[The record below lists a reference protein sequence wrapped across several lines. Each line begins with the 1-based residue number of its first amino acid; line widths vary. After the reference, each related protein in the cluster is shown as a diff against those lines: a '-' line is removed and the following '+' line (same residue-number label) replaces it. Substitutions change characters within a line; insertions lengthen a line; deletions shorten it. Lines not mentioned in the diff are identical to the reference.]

1 MAKASFL
8 LLMLCGGCIA
18 GGTMVVHGET
28 AAAPDNH
35 LMRQVMR
42 QDMWAQQA
50 VDSRPNA
57 RQLERIRSG
66 RDQASMDRAK
76 KELTKLLQAIDRGTW
91 IRDTVA
97 DLMREDNDPR
107 LAQEFDRAGHL
118 RADAAR
124 SAGELADALID
135 GGANLSPNDLRPGVD
150 AIRKAQASE
159 DRIARM
165 PVGPQYPRL
174 APSPLPSPSPLDRP
188 LAKLNGGGAPPPT
201 VTVQNNPPAQ
211 NNPSIDNTRNDGALG
226 GTAGPD
232 PAPPAG
238 ADGWGAPSGNE
249 AAAPQTTLTIQNDA
263 LEIITRKRPK
273 SITLREDGLFD
284 LSCADGEYLVSPD
297 GKLVRTEPP
306 QQ

>member
-18 GGTMVVHGET
+18 GGTVVVHGDSG
-28 AAAPDNH
+28 APDNH
-35 LMRQVMR
+35 VMRQVMR

-66 RDQASMDRAK
+66 RDQASMDRART
-76 KELTKLLQAIDRGTW
+76 ELTKLIQAIDRGTW

-107 LAQEFDRAGHL
+107 LAQEFDRAGRL

-124 SAGELADALID
+124 AAGELADALID
-135 GGANLSPNDLRPGVD
+135 GGANLSPNDLRPGID
-150 AIRKAQASE
+150 AMRKAQASE

-174 APSPLPSPSPLDRP
+174 APSPLPMPSPLDRP
-188 LAKLNGGGAPPPT
+188 MAKLNGGGAAQPPT
-201 VTVQNNPPAQ
+201 VNAQPNPT
-211 NNPSIDNTRNDGALG
+211 IDNTRNNGSASGLPPS
-226 GTAGPD
+226 AD

-238 ADGWGAPSGNE
+238 ADGWGPAGGNE

-263 LEIITRKRPK
+263 LEIITRKRPR

-306 QQ
+306 QP

>member
-18 GGTMVVHGET
+18 GGTVVVHGDSS
-28 AAAPDNH
+28 APDNH
-35 LMRQVMR
+35 VMRQVMR

-50 VDSRPNA
+50 VDSRPNQ

-66 RDQASMDRAK
+66 QDQASMDRAR

-91 IRDTVA
+91 IRDTVG

-124 SAGELADALID
+124 AAGELADALID

-150 AIRKAQASE
+150 ALRKAQASE

-174 APSPLPSPSPLDRP
+174 APAPLPSPSPLDRP
-188 LAKLNGGGAPPPT
+188 MAKLSGGGAAAQPPT
-201 VTVQNNPPAQ
+201 VNVQR
-211 NNPSIDNTRNDGALG
+211 NPSIDNTRNNGSLGAG
-226 GTAGPD
+226 AGAPMAD

-238 ADGWGAPSGNE
+238 ADSWGGPAGNE
-249 AAAPQTTLTIQNDA
+249 AAAPQTTLTISNDA

-306 QQ
+306 QP